1 MLIEILLSWSNS
13 RGFHTNRSLFQIA
26 VILAALTVSIYW
38 NLCYVT
44 YIGASTLWNKTRTS
58 DTSLAF
64 AQCFVT
70 IHVIDT
76 SSFDRKGKAKLLDP
90 VFSIQYWLIVNQ
102 VQIVS
107 RQAFVYL
114 LLQSLFLWTCLD
126 DCRLLLG
133 RSRRHRMLI
142 SVPAKCS
149 GNSRNRT
156 TNGQIRWPCNYR
168 ERYIKIDSE
177 QTCYVVV
184 LRHANSRLWLKSIK
198 NLRSAKGIVSSVVF
212 PISEDLK

>member
-1 MLIEILLSWSNS
+1 MCFQSNIDYLSIN
-13 RGFHTNRSLFQIA
+13 
-26 VILAALTVSIYW
+26 
-38 NLCYVT
+38 
-44 YIGASTLWNKTRTS
+44 
-58 DTSLAF
+58 
-64 AQCFVT
+64 
-70 IHVIDT
+70 
-76 SSFDRKGKAKLLDP
+76 
-90 VFSIQYWLIVNQ
+90 NQ

-184 LRHANSRLWLKSIK
+184 LRHANSRLCLKSIK
-198 NLRSAKGIVSSVVF
+198 NLRSAKGIVSSGVF